1 MALMSKSGQRPCSR
15 HHRQWCLR
23 SAPLCPLHCALTI
36 AASFHDGLDC
46 WLVWTRFGPIEQSP
60 EESVQRAA
68 GLERQRR
75 QAIDVMQSILGAVR
89 RGPLS
94 RLQSLLPPAAAT
106 SLQDQREMDQ
116 SSSGLS
122 SGLSRKVMLPAQAT
136 HIQKFSGKR
145 SYLK

>member
-15 HHRQWCLR
+15 HHWQWCLR

-36 AASFHDGLDC
+36 AASFHDG
-46 WLVWTRFGPIEQSP
+46 WMVWSRFGPIEQSQ

-106 SLQDQREMDQ
+106 SSQDQREIDQ

-122 SGLSRKVMLPAQAT
+122 SDLSRKVMLPAQAT
-136 HIQKFSGKR
+136 YNQKFSGKC